1 MILGLKFILIKHRRS
16 NNNKQRCHVCM
27 NRRHRHPA
35 TQQKSFK
42 RVKAPQTPRLFDSSS
57 SSSSFSV
64 FLSLNLYLSFSL
76 YKVCVFFFFLSSN
89 SLYLFLRF
97 PNLSEVRL
105 SKSRYCLFLFLCVCV
120 IFFFGFYL
128 FPFCPKHF
136 PSFYDIAI
144 KTLALLFSLSTKPQS
159 PLCSSLRFVFP
170 QNRNWNWNSVKTLAL
185 VSLLQNHGVFSIRF
199 EYFVLRTLIF

>member
-76 YKVCVFFFFLSSN
+76 YKVCVFFFSFSLPILSIS
-89 SLYLFLRF
+89 SFDSQISQRYVY
-97 PNLSEVRL
+97 PNRDIVCF
-105 SKSRYCLFLFLCVCV
+105 YFCLCV
-120 IFFFGFYL
+120 IFFFWFL
-128 FPFCPKHF
+128 FIPILSQTF
-136 PSFYDIAI
+136 PLFLRYCHQNPSSAI
-144 KTLALLFSLSTKPQS
+144 FSLYKALIP
-159 PLCSSLRFVFP
+159 PL
-170 QNRNWNWNSVKTLAL
+170 
-185 VSLLQNHGVFSIRF
+185 
-199 EYFVLRTLIF
+199 

>member
-76 YKVCVFFFFLSSN
+76 PILSISSFDSQISQRYVYPNRDIVCFYF
-89 SLYLFLRF
+89 
-97 PNLSEVRL
+97 
-105 SKSRYCLFLFLCVCV
+105 CLCV
-120 IFFFGFYL
+120 IFFFWFL
-128 FPFCPKHF
+128 FIPILSQTF
-136 PSFYDIAI
+136 PLFLRYCHQNPSSAI
-144 KTLALLFSLSTKPQS
+144 FSLYKAPIP
-159 PLCSSLRFVFP
+159 PL
-170 QNRNWNWNSVKTLAL
+170 
-185 VSLLQNHGVFSIRF
+185 
-199 EYFVLRTLIF
+199 

>member
-97 PNLSEVRL
+97 PNLSKVRL
-105 SKSRYCLFLFLCVCV
+105 SKSRYCLFLFLCVFN
-120 IFFFGFYL
+120 FFFWFL
-128 FPFCPKHF
+128 FIPILSQTF
-136 PSFYDIAI
+136 PLFLRYCHQNPSSAI
-144 KTLALLFSLSTKPQS
+144 FSLYKAPIP
-159 PLCSSLRFVFP
+159 PL
-170 QNRNWNWNSVKTLAL
+170 
-185 VSLLQNHGVFSIRF
+185 
-199 EYFVLRTLIF
+199 

>member
-76 YKVCVFFFFLSSN
+76 YKVCVFFFLS
-89 SLYLFLRF
+89 LFQ
-97 PNLSEVRL
+97 
-105 SKSRYCLFLFLCVCV
+105 
-120 IFFFGFYL
+120 
-128 FPFCPKHF
+128 
-136 PSFYDIAI
+136 
-144 KTLALLFSLSTKPQS
+144 FSLSLPSIPK
-159 PLCSSLRFVFP
+159 SLRGTSIQIAILFVF
-170 QNRNWNWNSVKTLAL
+170 
-185 VSLLQNHGVFSIRF
+185 I
-199 EYFVLRTLIF
+199 FVCV

>member
-76 YKVCVFFFFLSSN
+76 YKVCVFFFSFSLPILSISSFDSQISQRYVYPNRDIVCFYFCLCVNFFFWFLFIPILSQTFP
-89 SLYLFLRF
+89 LFLR
-97 PNLSEVRL
+97 
-105 SKSRYCLFLFLCVCV
+105 YC
-120 IFFFGFYL
+120 
-128 FPFCPKHF
+128 HQN
-136 PSFYDIAI
+136 PSSAI
-144 KTLALLFSLSTKPQS
+144 FSLYKAPIP
-159 PLCSSLRFVFP
+159 PL
-170 QNRNWNWNSVKTLAL
+170 
-185 VSLLQNHGVFSIRF
+185 
-199 EYFVLRTLIF
+199 

>member
-42 RVKAPQTPRLFDSSS
+42 LVKAPQTPRLFDSSS

-105 SKSRYCLFLFLCVCV
+105 SKSRYCLFLFLFVCN
-120 IFFFGFYL
+120 FFFLVFVYSHSV
-128 FPFCPKHF
+128 PN
-136 PSFYDIAI
+136 I
-144 KTLALLFSLSTKPQS
+144 S
-159 PLCSSLRFVFP
+159 PLFTILPSKP
-170 QNRNWNWNSVKTLAL
+170 
-185 VSLLQNHGVFSIRF
+185 
-199 EYFVLRTLIF
+199 